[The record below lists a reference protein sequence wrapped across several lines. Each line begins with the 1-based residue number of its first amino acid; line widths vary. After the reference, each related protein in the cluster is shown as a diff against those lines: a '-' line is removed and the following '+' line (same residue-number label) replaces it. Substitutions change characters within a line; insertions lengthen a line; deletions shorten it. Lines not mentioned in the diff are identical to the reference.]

1 LQNRKNPSVTDT
13 NFLFLVIAVLLLTL
27 GSWVQG
33 KDTYIG
39 LIITEYLIILFP
51 VVYYLNRR
59 GYNLKEFLRLNRLTL
74 KQIKYIVLIVIFSY
88 PIAVFL
94 NYIGILFLSRF
105 GRIMPNP
112 IPIPS
117 NIKEYL
123 LSFIVIALTP
133 GICEEVMFRGMI
145 MRTYEVYG
153 RKKAII
159 LSAVLFGLFHFNLQN
174 LLGPIF
180 LGLMFGVLVSK
191 TKSLLSSIVGHIV
204 NNTVALTIGFL
215 SNDIQKASTDI
226 MPDTSVMA
234 YGSFVLGIIALL
246 FWLIVRKLLISFPVD
261 TNEAYMLDEEDG
273 AISSI
278 KTGMS
283 IIDIIPIAIIIII
296 FLVWSYIIYFA

>member
-27 GSWVQG
+27 GSWVQS

-191 TKSLLSSIVGHIV
+191 TKSLLSSIIGHIV

-226 MPDTSVMA
+226 MPDTSVIA

-278 KTGMS
+278 KTGMR

>member
-1 LQNRKNPSVTDT
+1 M
-13 NFLFLVIAVLLLTL
+13 
-27 GSWVQG
+27 G
-33 KDTYIG
+33 KG
-39 LIITEYLIILFP
+39 FIITEYLIILFP

>member
-1 LQNRKNPSVTDT
+1 MQNRKNPSVTDT

-27 GSWVQG
+27 GSWVQS

-191 TKSLLSSIVGHIV
+191 TKSLLSSIIGHIV

-226 MPDTSVMA
+226 MPDTSVIA
-234 YGSFVLGIIALL
+234 YGSFVLGIISLL

>member
-1 LQNRKNPSVTDT
+1 MQNRKNPSVTDT

-27 GSWVQG
+27 GSWVQS

-191 TKSLLSSIVGHIV
+191 TKSLLSSIIGHIV

-215 SNDIQKASTDI
+215 SNDIQKVSTDI
-226 MPDTSVMA
+226 MPDTSVIA

>member
-1 LQNRKNPSVTDT
+1 
-13 NFLFLVIAVLLLTL
+13 LVIAVLLLTL

>member
-1 LQNRKNPSVTDT
+1 MQNRKNPSVTDT

>member
-1 LQNRKNPSVTDT
+1 MQNRKNPSVTDT

-283 IIDIIPIAIIIII
+283 IIDIIPIALIVII
-296 FLVWSYIIYFA
+296 FLIWSYIIYFA

>member
-1 LQNRKNPSVTDT
+1 MQNRKNPSVTDT

-191 TKSLLSSIVGHIV
+191 TKSLLSSIIGHIV

-226 MPDTSVMA
+226 MPDTSVIA

>member
-1 LQNRKNPSVTDT
+1 MQNRKNPSVTDT

-27 GSWVQG
+27 GSWVQS

-105 GRIMPNP
+105 GRLMPNP

-191 TKSLLSSIVGHIV
+191 TKSLLSSIIGHIV

-226 MPDTSVMA
+226 MPDTSVIA

>member
-1 LQNRKNPSVTDT
+1 MQNRKNPSVTDT

-27 GSWVQG
+27 GSWVQS

-191 TKSLLSSIVGHIV
+191 TKSLLSSIIGHIV

-226 MPDTSVMA
+226 MPDTSVIA

-278 KTGMS
+278 KTGMR

>member
-1 LQNRKNPSVTDT
+1 MQNRKNPSVTDT

-123 LSFIVIALTP
+123 LSFIIIALTP

-283 IIDIIPIAIIIII
+283 IIDIIPIALIVII
-296 FLVWSYIIYFA
+296 FLIWSYIIYFA

>member
-1 LQNRKNPSVTDT
+1 MQNRKNPSVTDT

-246 FWLIVRKLLISFPVD
+246 FWLIVRKLLMSFPVD

>member
-1 LQNRKNPSVTDT
+1 
-13 NFLFLVIAVLLLTL
+13 LVIAVLLLTL
-27 GSWVQG
+27 GSWVQS

-105 GRIMPNP
+105 GRLMPNP

-191 TKSLLSSIVGHIV
+191 TKSLLSSIIGHIV

-226 MPDTSVMA
+226 MPDTSVIA

>member
-1 LQNRKNPSVTDT
+1 MQNRKNPSVTDT

-27 GSWVQG
+27 GSWVQS

-123 LSFIVIALTP
+123 LSFIIIALTP

-246 FWLIVRKLLISFPVD
+246 FWLIVRKLLMSFPVD